1 MEWFFQLC
9 RTNYSIAMN
18 YKLLLSAFFFTFA
31 SCTDS
36 QIAQTSD
43 TLGKVLKQNQQ
54 LSTEEVAK
62 GLKEALT
69 QGISKGSSQA
79 SQIDGYFKNALLRIA
94 IPSDMQK
101 ANQKLRALGFN
112 KLMDDFELSLNRGA
126 EEAAKEAKPIFVQAI
141 TSMTIQ
147 DAWNILKGQNDAATV
162 YLKNATNSQLY
173 NAFQPVIKNALQK
186 VNATKYYVDIVT
198 TYNKIPLVEP
208 LNPHLDDYVTN
219 RAIDGLFVLIKQEEA
234 NIRNNPS
241 ARVTEILQKVFT
253 PENMR

>member
-1 MEWFFQLC
+1 MLTMRYILFPIILCLTFF
-9 RTNYSIAMN
+9 
-18 YKLLLSAFFFTFA
+18 

-54 LSTEEVAK
+54 VSTEEVVK

-69 QGISKGSSQA
+69 QGISKGSTQA
-79 SQIDGYFKNALLRIA
+79 SQIDGYFKNELLRIA
-94 IPSDMQK
+94 IPPDMQK

-126 EEAAKEAKPIFVQAI
+126 EEAAKQSQPIFVQAI

-162 YLKNATNSQLY
+162 YLRNTTNTQLY
-173 NAFQPVIKNALQK
+173 NAFQPIIQRSLQR

-198 TYNKIPLVEP
+198 TYNKIPLMEP

-234 NIRNNPS
+234 NIRSNPS
-241 ARVTEILQKVFT
+241 ARATEILKKVFT
-253 PENMR
+253 TENMR